1 MPLELF
7 WLLLLLPVAA
17 WSGWFAARR
26 SERRAKRRER
36 PRIPDADY
44 LRGLNY
50 FLDDR
55 PDKAVDLFVRVLD
68 VNEET
73 VETHLALGS
82 VFRRR
87 GEVDRAIQIHQNLVA
102 RTSLSNEQRARALL
116 ELGEDY
122 MRSGLLDRA
131 EGLFGRLLNFP
142 AHEGT
147 ALHNLSLIHQQE
159 RGWLAAIDDCRR
171 LEEVTGRSLRTEI
184 AHFYC
189 ELAIESRQEGDA
201 STAGTLLEQAL
212 LADPACAR
220 ALLMSARLAIK
231 SGLYERAEE
240 LLKCVEQRTPSFTI
254 EIITPLRECFEARG
268 RLRDLLDYLLEVLN
282 RHPSGRLTI
291 VIADLFHELDLDES
305 APEFLKRTLATH
317 PSLSGLR
324 KLLQLIAGKIN
335 DNGELASAIELG
347 HSMLDGD
354 VHYRCKHCGFQGRS
368 LHWRCPG
375 CQNWSSVE
383 PRDQE
388 RLAVVHSAATLV
400 SR

>member
-1 MPLELF
+1 VPPEFF
-7 WLLLLLPVAA
+7 WLLLPVAA

-26 SERRAKRRER
+26 SERRPKRIER
-36 PRIPDADY
+36 SWVPDAEY

-82 VFRRR
+82 LFRRR
-87 GEVDRAIQIHQNLVA
+87 GEVDRAIQVHQNIVA

-131 EGLFGRLLNFP
+131 ESLFQKLLNDP

-147 ALHNLSLIHQQE
+147 ALKNLSLIHQQE

-171 LEEVTGRSLRTEI
+171 LEEVAGRSFRTEI

-189 ELAIESRQEGDA
+189 ELATESRQEGDA
-201 STAGTLLEQAL
+201 STAGELLEQAL
-212 LADPACAR
+212 GADPACAR
-220 ALLMSARLAIK
+220 ALLMSARLAIQ
-231 SGLYERAEE
+231 SGRYDRAEE
-240 LLKCVEQRTPSFTI
+240 LLKCVEERTPSFTI
-254 EIITPLRECFEARG
+254 EIIAPLRECFEARG
-268 RLRDLLDYLLEVLN
+268 RLRDLLDYFLEVLG
-282 RHPSGRLTI
+282 RHPSGRLII
-291 VIADLFHELDLDES
+291 VIADLFHELDLDDA
-305 APEFLKRTLATH
+305 APEFLKRTLATQ
-317 PSLSGLR
+317 PSLSGLL
-324 KLLQLIAGKIN
+324 KLLQLAAGKMN
-335 DNGELASAIELG
+335 DCGELVSAIELG
-347 HSMLDGD
+347 HSMLDGA

-388 RLAVVHSAATLV
+388 RLAVSHSAAMFI